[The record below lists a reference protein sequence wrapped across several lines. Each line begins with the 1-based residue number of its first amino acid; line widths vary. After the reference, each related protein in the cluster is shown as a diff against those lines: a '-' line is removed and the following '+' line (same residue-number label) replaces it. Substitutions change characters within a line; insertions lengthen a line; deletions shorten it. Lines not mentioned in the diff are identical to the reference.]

1 MAGVIPAIILAA
13 GKSTRMGRL
22 KAALPVSDTETFL
35 TQLVRTF
42 HAAGVENV
50 TVVLGYEAGRLRT
63 DLSRVGLAPRLVV
76 NDRFEAGQLSSLL
89 AGLEAVDGPQV
100 QAILMML
107 VDAPLVSAETV
118 RAVLERY
125 EATRAPIVRP
135 VRGTEHGH
143 PVLIDRSLFGAL
155 RAASPASG
163 AKPIVRPTSPP
174 RATSRST
181 MPAPSWTSI
190 RRRTTRRS
198 AVRLARV
205 EAASTLSRTRWCRR
219 HRTCQ

>member
-1 MAGVIPAIILAA
+1 MAAILAQSSQPDYDGRVIPAIILAA

-42 HAAGVENV
+42 HAAGVEYV
-50 TVVLGYEAGRLRT
+50 TVVLGYEADRLRT

-100 QAILMML
+100 EAILMML

-125 EATRAPIVRP
+125 QATRAPIVRP
-135 VRGTEHGH
+135 VRGAEHGH

-163 AKPIVRPTSPP
+163 AKPIVRAHVSAAGDVPVDDAGAFMDIDTPEDYEKI
-174 RATSRST
+174 RSQ
-181 MPAPSWTSI
+181 A
-190 RRRTTRRS
+190 RS
-198 AVRLARV
+198 G
-205 EAASTLSRTRWCRR
+205 
-219 HRTCQ
+219 

>member
-1 MAGVIPAIILAA
+1 MAAILAQSSQPDYDGRVIPAIILAA

-42 HAAGVENV
+42 HAAGVEYV
-50 TVVLGYEAGRLRT
+50 TVVLGYEAARLRT
-63 DLSRVGLAPRLVV
+63 DLSRVGLAPHLVV

-100 QAILMML
+100 EAILMML

-125 EATRAPIVRP
+125 QATRAPIVRP
-135 VRGTEHGH
+135 VRGAEHGH

-163 AKPIVRPTSPP
+163 AKPIVRAHVSAAGDVPVDDAGAFMDIDTPEDYEKI
-174 RATSRST
+174 RSQ
-181 MPAPSWTSI
+181 A
-190 RRRTTRRS
+190 RS
-198 AVRLARV
+198 G
-205 EAASTLSRTRWCRR
+205 
-219 HRTCQ
+219 

>member
-1 MAGVIPAIILAA
+1 MAAILAQSSQPDYDGRVIPAIILAA

-42 HAAGVENV
+42 HSAGVEYV
-50 TVVLGYEAGRLRT
+50 TVVLGYEADRLRT

-100 QAILMML
+100 EAILMML

-125 EATRAPIVRP
+125 QATRAPIVRP
-135 VRGTEHGH
+135 VRGAEHGH
-143 PVLIDRSLFGAL
+143 PGAHRSLPVRRVAG
-155 RAASPASG
+155 RQSG
-163 AKPIVRPTSPP
+163 
-174 RATSRST
+174 
-181 MPAPSWTSI
+181 
-190 RRRTTRRS
+190 
-198 AVRLARV
+198 
-205 EAASTLSRTRWCRR
+205 
-219 HRTCQ
+219 

>member
-1 MAGVIPAIILAA
+1 MAAILAQSSQPDYDGRVIPAIILAA

-42 HAAGVENV
+42 HAAGVECV
-50 TVVLGYEAGRLRT
+50 TVVLGYEADRLRT

-100 QAILMML
+100 EGILMML

-125 EATRAPIVRP
+125 QATRAPIVRP

-163 AKPIVRPTSPP
+163 AKPIVRAHVSTAGDVLVDDAGAFMDIDTPEDYEKI
-174 RATSRST
+174 RSQ
-181 MPAPSWTSI
+181 A
-190 RRRTTRRS
+190 RS
-198 AVRLARV
+198 D
-205 EAASTLSRTRWCRR
+205 
-219 HRTCQ
+219 